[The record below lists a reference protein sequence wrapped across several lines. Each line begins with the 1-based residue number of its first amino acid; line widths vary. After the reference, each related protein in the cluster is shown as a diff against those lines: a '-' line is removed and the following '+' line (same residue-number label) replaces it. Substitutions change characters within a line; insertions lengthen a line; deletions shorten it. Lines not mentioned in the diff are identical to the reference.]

1 MWLRTVFTGHLKDEL
16 CAQSNLVKPI
26 HLRLKLF
33 FVQFMALLFSAQKQV
48 TSVLMSFWLVSS
60 INYQTNAQDKL
71 LHIIVYGIK
80 PHMNRSNRCMLVC
93 LSHRLSGCAVHLA
106 VRCVWW
112 PAVGAGVRGVSA
124 VWDRTLSR
132 GHRRSRTLLQQ
143 RKHTEHRAQAHTAR
157 RHTRPVRDDGKRMK
171 LDSGGGREI

>member
-1 MWLRTVFTGHLKDEL
+1 MWLRTVFIGHLKYAL
-16 CAQSNLVKPI
+16 CAQSNLVKHI

-71 LHIIVYGIK
+71 LHIIIYGIK

-93 LSHRLSGCAVHLA
+93 FVAQVVWVCGSPGCTLCLMTCGRCWSS
-106 VRCVWW
+106 RCVC
-112 PAVGAGVRGVSA
+112 GVRPDSVP
-124 VWDRTLSR
+124 RTSTITDITAATQTHGTPRASTYSPPTHSTGERWWEADEIRLRR
-132 GHRRSRTLLQQ
+132 G
-143 RKHTEHRAQAHTAR
+143 
-157 RHTRPVRDDGKRMK
+157 
-171 LDSGGGREI
+171 